1 MSRAAVPLPLSVLSA
16 LVAVAVLTS
25 CLPGGTAAHS
35 PAARGAAIPRERES
49 PEPPHRVHSR
59 ADDLAVIRPP
69 DRLSIPSI
77 GVDAQVEQ
85 VDFLGVPKDPGHV
98 AWFRSGAAPGE
109 AGTATFDGHLDW
121 TSGPAVFWNLSKVR
135 PGDHVWVRGGTG
147 GLQDWRV
154 DLAQSVPYTSAPPD
168 WLYANS
174 GPPRLSIITCDGT
187 WPRSG
192 YANRLLIRAV
202 PAA

>member
-1 MSRAAVPLPLSVLSA
+1 MAGLAACQPAGTAGQGSPRA
-16 LVAVAVLTS
+16 LVAA
-25 CLPGGTAAHS
+25 
-35 PAARGAAIPRERES
+35 PRERES

-59 ADDLAVIRPP
+59 ADDVVAIRPP

-85 VDFLGVPKDPGHV
+85 VDFLGVPQDPGHV

-121 TSGPAVFWNLSKVR
+121 TGGPAVFWNLSRVR
-135 PGDHVWVRGGTG
+135 PGDDVWVGGG
-147 GLQDWRV
+147 GGQLQDWRV
-154 DLAQSVPYTSAPPD
+154 DLTQSVPYTSAPPA

-174 GPPRLSIITCDGT
+174 GPPRISIITCDGT
-187 WPRSG
+187 WLGSG

-202 PAA
+202 PPA

>member
-1 MSRAAVPLPLSVLSA
+1 LSWRAAPRLPLLSVLLA
-16 LVAVAVLTS
+16 MVGLVACEPS
-25 CLPGGTAAHS
+25 GTAGHGS
-35 PAARGAAIPRERES
+35 PRAAGAPAERES

-59 ADDLAVIRPP
+59 ADDLGAVRPP

-85 VDFLGVPKDPGHV
+85 VDFLGVPQDPMHV

-121 TSGPAVFWNLSKVR
+121 TSGPAVFWKLSRVR
-135 PGDHVWVRGGTG
+135 PGDDVWVGGSG
-147 GLQDWRV
+147 GWLQDWKV
-154 DLAQSVPYTSAPPD
+154 DLTQTVPYTSAPPD

-174 GPPRLSIITCDGT
+174 GPPRISIITCDGT
-187 WPRSG
+187 WLGSG